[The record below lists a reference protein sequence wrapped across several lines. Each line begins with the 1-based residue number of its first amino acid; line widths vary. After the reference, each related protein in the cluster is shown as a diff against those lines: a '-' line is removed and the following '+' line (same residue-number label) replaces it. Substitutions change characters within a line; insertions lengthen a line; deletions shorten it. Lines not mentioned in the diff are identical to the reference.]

1 MKKFILVLLMVGV
14 LLVSG
19 VFTALAAEEINVI
32 YMAQAAYQPDEVRDM
47 ADLFEELSG
56 IKVNLEF
63 VKYDEQHE
71 KVVASAVAPIP
82 TYDVFSLDLIWTA
95 EFASRGFCVAL
106 DDYMSP
112 AVKEDIA
119 PAIMDAFVFEGKTWA
134 MPFLANFQLFFYNI
148 DMIKKAGFDAAPKTL
163 EEMVEQMEAIKAKG
177 IVKYPWTDSWNQK
190 EGLTC
195 EYVWLTGAFG
205 GDTFDEKGKPIFNT
219 GPGLKAL
226 EFMVMLLDKELASPK
241 SLTNDEPAARDDF
254 IAGNAAFTSNWTFQ
268 YGSMNDPSISK
279 VVGAGKM
286 GLLPVAKD
294 VLGQYTYDTA
304 SVSGF
309 QGAAILAN
317 SKNKEAAWKYVRFIT
332 SPIVQRA
339 YLTEMPVWTSVQTSA
354 YAMTM
359 DPVMDVKAKQIASVH
374 HRPKVPAYPE
384 VSSIL
389 QRYIHSALTGKME
402 PKAALDKA
410 KTEIEAVMGL

>member
-1 MKKFILVLLMVGV
+1 MRKFILVLLMAGMV
-14 LLVSG
+14 LTG
-19 VFTALAAEEINVI
+19 GTFAAGAAEEINVI
-32 YMAQAAYQPDEVRDM
+32 YMAQAAYQPDEIRDM

-71 KVVASAVAPIP
+71 KVVLSAVAPVP

-95 EFASRGFCVAL
+95 EFASRGFCVPI
-106 DDYMSP
+106 DDYITEIK
-112 AVKEDIA
+112 ADIA
-119 PAIMDAFVFEGKTWA
+119 PAILDAFVFNGKTWA

-148 DMIKKAGFDAAPKTL
+148 DMIKKAGFAGPPKTL
-163 EEMVEQMEAIKAKG
+163 EEMVEQMEAMKAKG

-205 GDTFDEKGKPIFNT
+205 GDTFDEKGRPIFNT
-219 GPGLKAL
+219 GPGLEAL
-226 EFMVMLLDKELASPK
+226 EFMVMLLEKGLASPK
-241 SLTNDEPAARDDF
+241 SLTNDEPAAKDDF
-254 IAGNAAFTSNWTFQ
+254 ISGNAAFTSNWTFQ
-268 YGSMNDPSISK
+268 FGLMNDPAVSK

-286 GLLPVAKD
+286 GLLPVSKD
-294 VLGQYTYDTA
+294 VLGKYPDDTA

-317 SKNKEAAWKYVRFIT
+317 SKNKDAAWKYVRYIT

-354 YAMTM
+354 YAKMM
-359 DPVMDVKAKQIASVH
+359 DPVIDIKGKQIASVH
-374 HRPKVPAYPE
+374 HRPKVPPYPE

-389 QRYIHSALTGKME
+389 QRYIHLALEGKMK

-410 KTEIEAVMGL
+410 KAEIEAVMGS

>member
-1 MKKFILVLLMVGV
+1 
-14 LLVSG
+14 
-19 VFTALAAEEINVI
+19 
-32 YMAQAAYQPDEVRDM
+32 
-47 ADLFEELSG
+47 
-56 IKVNLEF
+56 
-63 VKYDEQHE
+63 
-71 KVVASAVAPIP
+71 
-82 TYDVFSLDLIWTA
+82 
-95 EFASRGFCVAL
+95 
-106 DDYMSP
+106 MSP

-119 PAIMDAFVFEGKTWA
+119 PAIMDAFVFDGKTWA

-163 EEMVEQMEAIKAKG
+163 EEMVKQMEAIKAKG
-177 IVKYPWTDSWNQK
+177 ICKYPWTDSWNQK

-205 GDTFDEKGKPIFNT
+205 GDTFDKDGKPIFAI

-294 VLGQYTYDTA
+294 VLGKYLYNTA

-359 DPVMDVKAKQIASVH
+359 DPVIDVKAKEIASVH
-374 HRPKVPAYPE
+374 HRPKVPPYPE

-402 PKAALDKA
+402 PKAAMDKA
-410 KTEIEAVMGL
+410 KTEIEAVMEL

>member
-1 MKKFILVLLMVGV
+1 NEMKKLFLVLLMIGV

-32 YMAQAAYQPDEVRDM
+32 YMAQAAYQPDEIRDM

-95 EFASRGFCVAL
+95 EFASKGFCVAL

-119 PAIMDAFVFEGKTWA
+119 PAIMDAFVFNGKTWA

-177 IVKYPWTDSWNQK
+177 ICKYPWTDSWNQK

-195 EYVWLTGAFG
+195 EYVWITGAFG
-205 GDTFDEKGKPIFNT
+205 GDTFDKDAKPIFNT

-268 YGSMNDPSISK
+268 YGSMNDPSVSK

-294 VLGQYTYDTA
+294 VLGKYT
-304 SVSGF
+304 
-309 QGAAILAN
+309 
-317 SKNKEAAWKYVRFIT
+317 
-332 SPIVQRA
+332 
-339 YLTEMPVWTSVQTSA
+339 
-354 YAMTM
+354 
-359 DPVMDVKAKQIASVH
+359 
-374 HRPKVPAYPE
+374 
-384 VSSIL
+384 
-389 QRYIHSALTGKME
+389 
-402 PKAALDKA
+402 
-410 KTEIEAVMGL
+410 

>member
-1 MKKFILVLLMVGV
+1 MRKFILVLLMVGV

-19 VFTALAAEEINVI
+19 VFTAMAAEEINVI
-32 YMAQAAYQPDEVRDM
+32 YTAQAAYQPNEIRDM

-95 EFASRGFCVAL
+95 EFASKGFCVAL

-119 PAIMDAFVFEGKTWA
+119 PAIMDAFVFDGKTWA

-177 IVKYPWTDSWNQK
+177 TCKYPWTDSWNQK

-205 GDTFDEKGKPIFNT
+205 GDTFDKDAKPIFNT

-226 EFMVMLLDKELASPK
+226 EFMVMLLDKGLASPK

-294 VLGQYTYDTA
+294 VLGKYTYNTA

-354 YAMTM
+354 YAKTM
-359 DPVMDVKAKQIASVH
+359 DPVMDVKAKEIASVH
-374 HRPKVPAYPE
+374 HRPKVPPYPE

>member
-1 MKKFILVLLMVGV
+1 MIGI

-19 VFTALAAEEINVI
+19 AFTALAAEEINVI
-32 YMAQAAYQPDEVRDM
+32 YMAQAAYQPNEIRDM

-95 EFASRGFCVAL
+95 EFASKGFCVAL

-119 PAIMDAFVFEGKTWA
+119 PAIMDAFVFDGKTWA

-148 DMIKKAGFDAAPKTL
+148 DMIKKAGFDAPPKTL

-177 IVKYPWTDSWNQK
+177 ICKYPWTDSWNQK

-205 GDTFDEKGKPIFNT
+205 GDTFDIDGKPIFNT

-226 EFMVMLLDKELASPK
+226 VEALL
-241 SLTNDEPAARDDF
+241 
-254 IAGNAAFTSNWTFQ
+254 
-268 YGSMNDPSISK
+268 Y
-279 VVGAGKM
+279 
-286 GLLPVAKD
+286 
-294 VLGQYTYDTA
+294 
-304 SVSGF
+304 
-309 QGAAILAN
+309 
-317 SKNKEAAWKYVRFIT
+317 RFWW
-332 SPIVQRA
+332 V
-339 YLTEMPVWTSVQTSA
+339 YLSWV
-354 YAMTM
+354 
-359 DPVMDVKAKQIASVH
+359 
-374 HRPKVPAYPE
+374 
-384 VSSIL
+384 
-389 QRYIHSALTGKME
+389 
-402 PKAALDKA
+402 
-410 KTEIEAVMGL
+410 

>member
-1 MKKFILVLLMVGV
+1 MKRFILVILMVGMM
-14 LLVSG
+14 LMSG
-19 VFTALAAEEINVI
+19 AFTALAAEEINVI
-32 YMAQAAYQPDEVRDM
+32 YMAQAAYQPPEIRDM
-47 ADLFEELSG
+47 ADLFEEISG

-95 EFASRGFCVAL
+95 EFASKGFCVPL
-106 DDYMSP
+106 DDYISS
-112 AVKEDIA
+112 AVKADIA
-119 PAIMDAFVFEGKTWA
+119 PAIMDAFVFDGKTWA

-148 DMIKKAGFDAAPKTL
+148 DMIKKAGFTSPPKTL
-163 EEMVEQMEAIKAKG
+163 EEMVEQMKAMKEKG

-190 EGLTC
+190 EALTC

-205 GDTFDEKGKPIFNT
+205 GDTFDKKGKPIFNT

-226 EFMVMLLDKELASPK
+226 EFMVMLLDEGLANPK
-241 SLTNDEPAARDDF
+241 ALTNDEPAAKDDF

-268 YGSMNDPSISK
+268 YGLMNDPAVSR

-286 GLLPVAKD
+286 GLLPVSKD
-294 VLGQYTYDTA
+294 VLGKYPYDTA

-317 SKNKEAAWKYVRFIT
+317 SKHKEAAWKYLRYIT

-354 YAMTM
+354 YAKTM
-359 DPVMDVKAKQIASVH
+359 DPVIDIKAKEIASVH
-374 HRPKVPAYPE
+374 HRPKVPPYPE

-389 QRYIHSALTGKME
+389 QRYIHLALEGKIK

-410 KTEIEAVMGL
+410 KAEIEAVMGL